1 MTGSR
6 SACLHSFPSTTI
18 EVESSLCIFNF
29 RTSVLDSQN
38 EKLKIRSLIPVIES
52 IIEPRFIIAL
62 MPQNPFG
69 TKYFKMIQLNLLIS
83 LVEFY
88 LCVYVGNKRY

>member
-1 MTGSR
+1 
-6 SACLHSFPSTTI
+6 
-18 EVESSLCIFNF
+18 
-29 RTSVLDSQN
+29 
-38 EKLKIRSLIPVIES
+38 
-52 IIEPRFIIAL
+52 